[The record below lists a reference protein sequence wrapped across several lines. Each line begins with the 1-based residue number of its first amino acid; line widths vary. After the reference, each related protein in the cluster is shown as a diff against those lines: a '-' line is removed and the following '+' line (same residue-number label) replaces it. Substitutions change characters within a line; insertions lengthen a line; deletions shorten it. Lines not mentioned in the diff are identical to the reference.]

1 MLRQTTVS
9 KFTDDDRDSLL
20 LLTYLKKKSSGPL
33 VESILQQGQTVAAL
47 PLVLSSD
54 LFPSTFGMEIHE
66 GSLEFSKLP
75 GKPCGRLVRPGTRH
89 ILYRI
94 QGPAIRKPLSTF
106 IGVERA
112 SYNARPNTFHVSNVS
127 SDDSFAVNIP
137 EKQNGGKVGYIHTR
151 TQITVDWKER
161 VGNRKQIAF
170 VRTSFFLG
178 EFSVG
183 LFPAW
188 SFKIT
193 RHHGTRVTRF
203 DDATPKCP
211 ESKRAGP
218 RASENWRERAREG
231 QSKGRQTE
239 DKRRGREDED
249 ARNRE
254 DRYWPMCGGVM
265 VAIGGS
271 VPFVSPRAP
280 IHHRASNHH
289 SPCIYIHSVYTW
301 TLWHRVYMVL
311 RMATQPGRTLRL
323 SLTEPRLGRRTC
335 ARAHAKS
342 SANLYVPTRTGT
354 YSVHDAVHC
363 ESVRVSFNVYL
374 YTCVCMRVY
383 VKRIHARSYQHRRIR
398 PPVHQGTKPK
408 AINLFARQPATR
420 HCVYPHVNHYVR
432 LRDIE
437 PDTRPVSQ
445 RISNSPFPAVGQ
457 NA

>member
-33 VESILQQGQTVAAL
+33 VESILQQGQTVTAL

-75 GKPCGRLVRPGTRH
+75 GKPCGCLVRPGTRH
-89 ILYRI
+89 ILCRI
-94 QGPAIRKPLSTF
+94 QGPTIRKPLSTF

-161 VGNRKQIAF
+161 AGNRKQIAF
-170 VRTSFFLG
+170 VQTPFFLG
-178 EFSVG
+178 EFSVS

-203 DDATPKCP
+203 DNATPKCP

-239 DKRRGREDED
+239 DKQRGREDED

-335 ARAHAKS
+335 ARARAPDRAPTCTYLHVQVRI
-342 SANLYVPTRTGT
+342 LYMTLCTVK
-354 YSVHDAVHC
+354 
-363 ESVRVSFNVYL
+363 VYAYRST
-374 YTCVCMRVY
+374 YTCIRVFVCACMSSVY
-383 VKRIHARSYQHRRIR
+383 ARDRTNTDEPGRRSTRGPNRR
-398 PPVHQGTKPK
+398 PLISLRGNPQPVTVFTHM
-408 AINLFARQPATR
+408 
-420 HCVYPHVNHYVR
+420 
-432 LRDIE
+432 
-437 PDTRPVSQ
+437 
-445 RISNSPFPAVGQ
+445 
-457 NA
+457 